1 MSKIP
6 VFLVD
11 DHPVVR
17 EGIRRVL
24 EMDESISIV
33 GEADSAEEA
42 LNQLQFSSLEVVLM
56 DIRLPGISGIEATR
70 QLKSQ
75 HPEVHVVILSA
86 FGDEYLAQAIEA
98 GADGYVL
105 KTATQTELV
114 SAVKRAAGGQSPIDI
129 DLMARLLGQFAE
141 LSKLSHTKGLTQR
154 HLAILRQVAQG
165 VPSKEIGAALSISEA
180 TVKRNIRGIFDYLG
194 VNDRAQAVA
203 EAYKRQLL

>member
-24 EMDESISIV
+24 EMDEGISIV

-70 QLKSQ
+70 QLKSE

-105 KTATQTELV
+105 KTATQAELV
-114 SAVKRAAGGQSPIDI
+114 SAVKQAAIGQSPIDS
-129 DLMARLLGQFAE
+129 DLTARLLSQFAE
-141 LSKLSHTKGLTQR
+141 LSKLSQTKGLTQR
-154 HLAILRQVAQG
+154 QLAILRQVAQG
-165 VPSKEIGAALSISEA
+165 IPSKEIGAALAISEA
-180 TVKRNIRGIFDYLG
+180 TFKRNMRAIFDYLG

>member
-24 EMDESISIV
+24 EMDEGISIV

-75 HPEVHVVILSA
+75 HPEVHVVILSG
-86 FGDEYLAQAIEA
+86 FGDDLAELLGLFLRKNGNALGGGREFGLQCACQHGAELRSEGISRHVAEYFLSQFNDRIGAEA
-98 GADGYVL
+98 TL
-105 KTATQTELV
+105 
-114 SAVKRAAGGQSPIDI
+114 VKR
-129 DLMARLLGQFAE
+129 
-141 LSKLSHTKGLTQR
+141 T
-154 HLAILRQVAQG
+154 
-165 VPSKEIGAALSISEA
+165 
-180 TVKRNIRGIFDYLG
+180 
-194 VNDRAQAVA
+194 
-203 EAYKRQLL
+203 